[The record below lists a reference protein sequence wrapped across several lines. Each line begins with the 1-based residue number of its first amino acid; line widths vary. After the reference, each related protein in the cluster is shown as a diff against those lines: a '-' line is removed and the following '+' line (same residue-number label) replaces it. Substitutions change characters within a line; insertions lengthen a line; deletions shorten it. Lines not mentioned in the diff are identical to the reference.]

1 MKRYYPV
8 GLDLAGRDVLVVGGG
23 KVAEGKID
31 QLLESEARVRLV
43 SPSATPR
50 IAALAA
56 QGLIDWQQRPYEA
69 GDVGEA
75 WIAIAASD
83 DRPAN
88 AVVAAD
94 ARAAG
99 RLVNAVDDVPNCD
112 FIAMSIV
119 KKGELQVAISTGGGS
134 PAMARWMR
142 EELERLLPDELGSLL
157 DALTEVRAELKA
169 AGHTPQYDVW
179 RRAITPAVL
188 DLLRAGQLTEARD
201 VLRQALT
208 RVTVSDINDIFSRG
222 VPPGVVYL
230 VGAGPGDPGLLTQ
243 RGAALLRL
251 ADVVLHD
258 RLVDQAAL
266 DLARPEAELVD
277 VGKTPGGKSTPQNE
291 IGRLLVEHA
300 AAGKTVVRLKGGD
313 PFVFGRGGEEALALE
328 AAGIRYEVVPGISS
342 AIAAAAYAG
351 IPVTHRGISS
361 AVTVVAGHGA
371 SDDRPV
377 ADALAAYAQTPHPG
391 TLVVLMG
398 LGRLQWIVDTLL
410 EAGCDRETP
419 AALVQSATGADQRS
433 LVAPLGEIP
442 TKADEAGVEAPA
454 TLVVGEVVR
463 LRDRIAWHEELSDV
477 ILRGAKNPSVASAG
491 PCPRSG
497 RQTSPK
503 EPALWS

>member
-1 MKRYYPV
+1 VKRYYPV
-8 GLDLAGRDVLVVGGG
+8 GLDLAGKDVLVVGGG

-43 SPSATPR
+43 SPTATPR

-56 QGLIDWQQRPYEA
+56 QGLIDWQQRPYRP
-69 GDVGEA
+69 GDVADA
-75 WIAIAASD
+75 WIVIAAAD
-83 DRPAN
+83 DRSAN
-88 AVVAAD
+88 AVVAQD

-142 EELERLLPDELGSLL
+142 EELERLLPDELGALL
-157 DALTEVRAELKA
+157 DALAEIRLELKA
-169 AGHTPQYDVW
+169 TGHIPPYDVW
-179 RRAITPAVL
+179 RRAMTPAVL
-188 DLLRAGQLTEARD
+188 DLLKAGRHEEARD
-201 VLRQALT
+201 ALRAALSGERAT
-208 RVTVSDINDIFSRG
+208 
-222 VPPGVVYL
+222 GVVYL

-258 RLVDQAAL
+258 RLVDPAVL
-266 DLARPEAELVD
+266 KLARPEAELVD
-277 VGKTPGGKSTPQNE
+277 VGKAPRGRSTPQEE
-291 IGRLLVEHA
+291 INRLLIHHA
-300 AAGKTVVRLKGGD
+300 REGKTVVRLKGGD
-313 PFVFGRGGEEALALE
+313 PFVFGRGGEEAIALDE
-328 AAGIRYEVVPGISS
+328 AGIRFEVVPGISS
-342 AIAAAAYAG
+342 AVAAAAYAG

-377 ADALAAYAQTPHPG
+377 ADALAAYAGTPHPG

-398 LGRLQWIVDTLL
+398 LGRLDWIVATLL
-410 EAGCDRETP
+410 RSGCRPDTP
-419 AALVQSATGADQRS
+419 VALVQAASGAGQRS
-433 LVAPLGEIP
+433 LVADLASIVQQ
-442 TKADEAGVEAPA
+442 AQEAGIAAPA

-463 LRDRIAWHEELSDV
+463 LRDRIAWREEADTFV
-477 ILRGAKNPSVASAG
+477 
-491 PCPRSG
+491 
-497 RQTSPK
+497 K
-503 EPALWS
+503 ELVWS